1 MQMPKN
7 AALQVALEKKIR
19 GCQSSSAWLRLVSR
33 LPELI
38 RLATSRYDDVPKEFA
53 DPRGKP
59 GKRLLGPLS
68 RLGLCLYVTISAL
81 RKKRGCVC
89 TCVCTST
96 HTALSA
102 SFPGAAFIRVFVQ
115 TQLPVFRVWELC
127 LYASFDHHASC
138 GWWWW
143 WRKAT
148 SPRAAPLPFPRHNA
162 VNHPDAESSQLS
174 SRYHCATRPL
184 HVHF

>member
-1 MQMPKN
+1 MPQIGFPEPLW
-7 AALQVALEKKIR
+7 ARPGASWGTYWGLLE
-19 GCQSSSAWLRLVSR
+19 
-33 LPELI
+33 
-38 RLATSRYDDVPKEFA
+38 
-53 DPRGKP
+53 
-59 GKRLLGPLS
+59 PLS

-143 WRKAT
+143 WWRKAT